1 MITKIV
7 TFLNDIDYKA
17 KKKEIEDMEVKISD
31 DALSLKTL
39 SDNNIALDLEKKE
52 KENAKKDEGI
62 AASPTTPT
70 FGHPSWATLAA
81 SSASYSA

>member
-39 SDNNIALDLEKKE
+39 SDNNIALDLEKK
-52 KENAKKDEGI
+52 KKRTQKKMRE
-62 AASPTTPT
+62 
-70 FGHPSWATLAA
+70 
-81 SSASYSA
+81 